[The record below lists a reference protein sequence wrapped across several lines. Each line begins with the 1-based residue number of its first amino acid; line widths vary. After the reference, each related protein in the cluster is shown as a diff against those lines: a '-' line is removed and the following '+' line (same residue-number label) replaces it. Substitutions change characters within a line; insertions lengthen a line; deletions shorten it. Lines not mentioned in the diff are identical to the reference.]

1 MKNLGRFDQF
11 RSRNL
16 LICFSPPKLKSN
28 LGYNLNWFTYE
39 PKFLDVVFFLRFH
52 IGLLYLFYI
61 LLLENHY
68 VLLGVACKDCEHMC
82 ASIKFL
88 LVWNVFV
95 IHDGSRYFC
104 ILPII
109 DLKHVF
115 LSSDICIPLS
125 YMLDELFRFAASHLA
140 GFTWDGICYVRWPL
154 LWIKSCWKLFEWVKS
169 WCFFCIH
176 QALLVEP
183 TAIACAIY
191 WKYK

>member
-1 MKNLGRFDQF
+1 M
-11 RSRNL
+11 
-16 LICFSPPKLKSN
+16 
-28 LGYNLNWFTYE
+28 NLNFWMLF
-39 PKFLDVVFFLRFH
+39 FFLRFH
-52 IGLLYLFYI
+52 IGLLHLLYI

-68 VLLGVACKDCEHMC
+68 DLLGVACKDREHMC

-95 IHDGSRYFC
+95 IHDGSHYIC

-140 GFTWDGICYVRWPL
+140 GFTCDGIYYLR
-154 LWIKSCWKLFEWVKS
+154 
-169 WCFFCIH
+169 
-176 QALLVEP
+176 
-183 TAIACAIY
+183 
-191 WKYK
+191 

>member
-1 MKNLGRFDQF
+1 M
-11 RSRNL
+11 
-16 LICFSPPKLKSN
+16 
-28 LGYNLNWFTYE
+28 NLNFWMLF
-39 PKFLDVVFFLRFH
+39 FFLRFH

-95 IHDGSRYFC
+95 IHDGSHYIC

-169 WCFFCIH
+169 WCFFYIH
-176 QALLVEP
+176 QPLLVET
-183 TAIACAIY
+183 TAITCAIY

>member
-1 MKNLGRFDQF
+1 M
-11 RSRNL
+11 
-16 LICFSPPKLKSN
+16 
-28 LGYNLNWFTYE
+28 NLNFWMLF
-39 PKFLDVVFFLRFH
+39 FFLRFH

-95 IHDGSRYFC
+95 IHDGSHYFC

-115 LSSDICIPLS
+115 LSSNICIPLS

-140 GFTWDGICYVRWPL
+140 GFTWDGICYVR
-154 LWIKSCWKLFEWVKS
+154 
-169 WCFFCIH
+169 
-176 QALLVEP
+176 
-183 TAIACAIY
+183 
-191 WKYK
+191 